1 MTTDEQRATPPH
13 DPTAFVVRGV
23 AGLPEIR
30 SGDDLG
36 TLIAGAAPDLQDGD
50 IVVVTSKIVSK
61 AEGRIV
67 RGVDRDEAIDAETA
81 RVVSEWTTPRGRT
94 RIVQTHHGFVLA
106 AAGVDASNVETGTV
120 ALLPENPDGSARR
133 LRTALR
139 DRLGVRVGV
148 VITDT
153 AGRPWRDG
161 LVDFAVGAAG
171 VVARDD
177 LRGRTDGYGNELGV
191 TVVAV
196 ADELASATELVR
208 TKLSGVPVAVVR
220 GLGHLVTAE
229 DGPGAAALVRPADED
244 RFQLGTP
251 EAMRAAVFE
260 RRNVTDFSGEPV
272 DRATI
277 RRAVEAAL
285 TAPAPHGSVPW
296 RFALIETAATR
307 QRLSDA
313 MLAAWVDDLR
323 ADGLTEPE
331 IAERTAAGQVLR
343 RAPYL
348 IVPCL
353 VAQGARN
360 YAAGRRDA
368 AERRSFDL
376 AVGAGI
382 ENLLIASAAEGLGSH
397 WSHAPLFCADVVARE
412 LELPDDWLPVA
423 AVAVGHAA
431 SPPPDHPHRDPDD
444 YLLIR

>member
-1 MTTDEQRATPPH
+1 MTTDGKPATPRH
-13 DPTAFVVRGV
+13 DPQAFAVRGV
-23 AGLPEIR
+23 AGLPEIQ

-36 TLIAGAAPDLQDGD
+36 TLIADAAPDLQDGD

-120 ALLPENPDGSARR
+120 ALLPEDPDGSARW
-133 LRTALR
+133 LRAALR
-139 DRLGVRVGV
+139 DRLGASVGV

-171 VVARDD
+171 VTARED
-177 LRGRTDGYGNELGV
+177 LRGHTDGYGNELGV

-220 GLGHLVTAE
+220 GLGHLVTPD
-229 DGPGAAALVRPADED
+229 DGPGAAVLVRPADED

-277 RRAVEAAL
+277 RRAVRAAV

-296 RFALIETAATR
+296 RFGLVETAATR

-323 ADGLTEPE
+323 TDGLSEPE
-331 IAERTAAGQVLR
+331 IADRTAAGQVLR

-353 VAQGARN
+353 VTVDVRE
-360 YAAGRRDA
+360 YPAGRRDV
-368 AERRSFDL
+368 AERRSLDL
-376 AVGAGI
+376 AMGAGI
-382 ENLLIASAAEGLGSH
+382 ENLLIALAAEGLGSH
-397 WSHAPLFCADVVARE
+397 WSHAPLFCADVVSRE
-412 LELPDDWLPVA
+412 LELPDAWLPVA
-423 AVAVGHAA
+423 VVAVGHAA
-431 SPPPDHPHRDPDD
+431 SAPPDHPQRDSDD
-444 YLLIR
+444 YVLIR